1 MFYDE
6 LINACIKAIS
16 LFDEKIE
23 TPDSFIDRYLK
34 KVNIYLIYIDLFID
48 N

>member
-34 KVNIYLIYIDLFID
+34 KVNIYLIYIGLFID